1 MSTNRYPAPAISHK
15 QRKSSPAWIKG
26 QIFYVKYLE
35 IGSEYHESSLE
46 ATSLSLSL
54 RQIRLRS

>member
-1 MSTNRYPAPAISHK
+1 MSMNRYPAPAVSHK
-15 QRKSSPAWIKG
+15 QRKHFLAWIKG
-26 QIFYVKYLE
+26 PIFYVKYLE

-54 RQIRLRS
+54 RQIRLRN